1 MAFEIHG
8 PTDSVTA
15 VCLGAGRFLR
25 SLLVPALRQLGHG
38 VVVAQPRGHDFVD
51 ACLAAGSTY
60 EMDVIERDGHTT
72 THTVELAGVGTV
84 GTPDGRAAFL
94 ELPYKL
100 PYLRY
105 IGVGVTEAGIQAG
118 SPAMADLASF
128 LATCSV
134 ALPHATLSV
143 INTDNLP
150 ANGDTIQ
157 ALVLGL
163 CTLDVAAY
171 IGAHVTF
178 HNSMVDRI
186 TAGRPSNS
194 LVPYSEPLPPK
205 ALVLEDTTLSLDASW
220 AALPGVVVLRT
231 PGELSAYHKLKL
243 NIANA
248 THTAMVYCLALSRVA
263 NTTSTTEALY
273 TFLDELFRRDIAP
286 ALVRHDQIPAALVQ
300 SVYDEWIHRLRH
312 PYFGMDTFFV
322 SQNAFTKFEIR
333 LWPSVL
339 SNLAE
344 DAAYQPSAMMALA
357 TAFLLRFLTPAPTS
371 VVNATGPVFTG
382 FMDPMTPSTTQ
393 GRRWHY
399 VGDLFADTS
408 GVGIYTFRDG
418 NGSVPSRLHNASST
432 SIAVLAVLET
442 LPGCDWTRP
451 TMLHFAADVAALY
464 HRLLTTP
471 ALTVL
476 KDVLSHFTAPPT
488 SALTSPDA
496 VAASVQA
503 HVANTPVIDVH
514 THLFP
519 PSHDALMLW
528 GIDALL
534 TYHYL
539 VAEYL
544 STAPMSPDAFHAL
557 AMTAQADA
565 VWQHL
570 FIDRSPLSEACQGVI
585 TTLFE
590 LGLASLVAQRDL
602 RGIRAWFHA
611 QSPSA
616 YVDRVFRL
624 AKVRYV
630 VMTNIPFDKLETQYW
645 TPTPASC
652 NRAQFKTALRIDQL
666 LLGLWSSIG
675 PALDALHLPHTLDG
689 VEKFL
694 LHWIDMLQPEY
705 FMASVPHTFVYDD
718 DAPRDAPRDLESPSG
733 ALLLSCVVLPLA
745 ARLSLPIALKFGA
758 VRGLNPRLCLAGDG
772 VAVVDV
778 SLLTRLARANP
789 RVKFL
794 ATFLSRVN
802 QHEVTVVANKFGN
815 VHLYGC
821 WWYCNN
827 PSIISELTRMRLEIL
842 GTGFTAQHSDAR
854 VLDQLIYKWKHF
866 RSILEATLT
875 PLYTQLLSHGWV
887 VTDDD
892 IGRDVTR
899 LLGSSYEAFLA
910 KRLEG

>member
-8 PTDSVTA
+8 ATDSVRA

-25 SLLVPALRQLGHG
+25 CLLVPALRQLGHG

-51 ACLAAGSTY
+51 ACLAAGGTY
-60 EMDVIERDGHTT
+60 EMDVVERDGHTS
-72 THTVELAGVGTV
+72 THTVELAGVGTL
-84 GTPDGRAAFL
+84 GTRDGRAAFL

-100 PYLRY
+100 PHLRY

-118 SPAMADLASF
+118 SQAMADFAAF

-134 ALPHATLSV
+134 ALPHAALSV

-150 ANGDTIQ
+150 ANGDAIK
-157 ALVLGL
+157 ALVLAL
-163 CTLDVAAY
+163 CTPDVAAY
-171 IGAHVTF
+171 IDAQVTF

-186 TAGRPSNS
+186 TAGRPSNA
-194 LVPYSEPLPPK
+194 LVPFSEPLPPK
-205 ALVLEDTTLSLDASW
+205 ALVLEDSASSLDTSW
-220 AALPGVVVLRT
+220 AALPGVIVLRT
-231 PGELSAYHKLKL
+231 CGDLSAYHKLKL

-248 THTAMVYCLALSRVA
+248 THTAMVYCLALSRVG
-263 NTTSTTEALY
+263 NTTATHEAVY

-286 ALVRHDQIPAALVQ
+286 ALVQHNQIPAALVQ
-300 SVYDEWIHRLRH
+300 SVYD
-312 PYFGMDTFFV
+312 D
-322 SQNAFTKFEIR
+322 QNAFTKFQIR

-339 SNLAE
+339 SNLAC

-357 TAFLLRFLTPAPTS
+357 TAFLLRFLTPAPASEAHT
-371 VVNATGPVFTG
+371 TERGPIFTG
-382 FMDPMTPSTTQ
+382 FMDPTPTTE
-393 GRRWHY
+393 GRCWNY
-399 VGDLFADTS
+399 VGDLSADS
-408 GVGIYTFRDG
+408 SVGRYTFRDG

-471 ALTVL
+471 ALRVL
-476 KDVLSHFTAPPT
+476 EDVLEHFQAPRE

-496 VAASVQA
+496 VAASVQS
-503 HVANTPVIDVH
+503 HVTTTPVIDVH

-544 STAPMSPDAFHAL
+544 STATTSPEAFYAL
-557 AMTAQADA
+557 PGTAQADA

-570 FIDRSPLSEACQGVI
+570 FCDRSPLSEACQGVI

-590 LGLASLVAQRDL
+590 LGLASLVATRDL
-602 RGIRAWFHA
+602 RGIRAWFDA
-611 QSPSA
+611 QSPTA

-630 VMTNIPFDKLETQYW
+630 VMTNIPFDPLETQYW
-645 TPTPASC
+645 TPTPARC
-652 NRAQFKTALRIDQL
+652 NRSQFKTALRIDQL

-675 PALDALHLPHTLDG
+675 PALDTLHLPHTLDG
-689 VEKFL
+689 VEQFL
-694 LHWIDMLQPEY
+694 LHWIDVLQPEY

-718 DAPRDAPRDLESPSG
+718 DSPRDAPRDLASPSG

-802 QHEVTVVANKFGN
+802 QHEVTVVANKFAN

-827 PSIISELTRMRLEIL
+827 PSITSELTRMRLEML

-854 VLDQLIYKWKHF
+854 VLDQLVYKWKHF
-866 RSILEATLT
+866 RSILATTLT
-875 PLYTQLLSHGWV
+875 PLYTQLLAHGWV
-887 VTDDD
+887 VTDED
-892 IGRDVTR
+892 IRRDVSR
-899 LLGSSYEAFLA
+899 LLGGSYEAFLA
-910 KRLEG
+910 KRLDE